1 MDQGHA
7 EDSRRTDIK
16 MCVSEAECVCVC
28 ECKYVCEC
36 ERESE
41 CKVEHEET
49 TITTTPVVRAESA
62 ARSA

>member
-16 MCVSEAECVCVC
+16 MCVSEAECVC

-49 TITTTPVVRAESA
+49 TIRTTPVARAEWA